1 MIRVAV
7 VDDKI
12 NNRKVIID
20 KLSRNNF
27 FSIAFQAVNGGDFLT
42 QMRGLPEDDQPHIVL
57 MDLEMPHVDGVSA
70 IGTASSLYP
79 NVKFVVLTIFDDDDK
94 IFRAIRA
101 GACGYLLKEE
111 SSEVIADMLMNLW
124 ESGAGPISPSIAYK
138 ILQMV
143 QQPKT
148 VKEEAIP
155 EENMFQLSEREK
167 EILQKL
173 SEGLDYKEIAGLFFI
188 SPNTVKKH
196 IKNIYQK
203 LHVNS
208 KAQALRIAYTKGLID
223 NQIK

>member
-1 MIRVAV
+1 MIRVAI

-12 NNRKVIID
+12 NNRKVIAD
-20 KLSRNNF
+20 KLAQNNF
-27 FSIAFQAVNGGDFLT
+27 FTLSFQAVNGEDFLD
-42 QMRGLPEDDQPHIVL
+42 QMRALPEDDQPHIVL
-57 MDLEMPHVDGVSA
+57 MDLEMPYVDGVSA

-79 NVKFVVLTIFDDDDK
+79 QIKFVVLTIFDDDDK

-111 SSEVIADMLMNLW
+111 SGQVITDMLMNLW

-143 QQPKT
+143 QQP
-148 VKEEAIP
+148 VAVINEKERR
-155 EENMFQLSEREK
+155 ENIFQLSEREK
-167 EILQKL
+167 EILQLL
-173 SEGLDYKEIAGLFFI
+173 SEGLEYKEIGTKIFI

-196 IKNIYQK
+196 CISIYQK

-208 KAQALRIAYTKGLID
+208 KAQALRIAYTKGLI
-223 NQIK
+223 

>member
-1 MIRVAV
+1 MIRVAI

-12 NNRKVIID
+12 NNRKVITD
-20 KLSRNNF
+20 KLRRNNF
-27 FSIAFQAVNGGDFLT
+27 FILSFQAVNGEDFLE
-42 QMRGLPEDDQPHIVL
+42 QMKQLEEDDQPHIVL
-57 MDLEMPHVDGVSA
+57 MDLEMPEVDGVSA

-79 NVKFVVLTIFDDDDK
+79 KVKFVVLTIFDDDDK

-111 SSEVIADMLMNLW
+111 SGEVITDMLMNLW

-143 QQPKT
+143 QQPATAKPQ
-148 VKEEAIP
+148 KEVGNI
-155 EENMFQLSEREK
+155 FQLSEREK
-167 EILQKL
+167 EILQLL
-173 SEGLDYKEIAGLFFI
+173 SQGLEYKEIGSKIFI

-196 IKNIYQK
+196 CISIYQK

-208 KAQALRIAYTKGLID
+208 KAQALRIAYTKGLI
-223 NQIK
+223 

>member
-1 MIRVAV
+1 MIRVAI

-12 NNRKVIID
+12 NNRRVITD
-20 KLSRNNF
+20 KLARNSF
-27 FSIAFQAVNGGDFLT
+27 FTLLFQAVNGDDFLL
-42 QMRGLPEDDQPHIVL
+42 QMRSLAEENLPHIVL
-57 MDLEMPHVDGVSA
+57 MDLEMPETDGVSA

-111 SSEVIADMLMNLW
+111 SGEVITDMLMNLW

-143 QQPKT
+143 QQPVTAKPQ
-148 VKEEAIP
+148 KEADNI
-155 EENMFQLSEREK
+155 FQLSEREK
-167 EILQKL
+167 EILQLL
-173 SEGLDYKEIAGLFFI
+173 SQGLEYKEIGVKIFI

-196 IKNIYQK
+196 CISIYQK

-208 KAQALRIAYTKGLID
+208 KAQALRIAYTKGLI
-223 NQIK
+223 

>member
-1 MIRVAV
+1 MIRVAIA
-7 VDDKI
+7 DDKA
-12 NNRKVIID
+12 NNRKVIAD
-20 KLSRNNF
+20 KLLRSGL
-27 FSIAFQAVNGGDFLT
+27 FSIIFEAANGEDFLAK
-42 QMRGLPEDDQPHIVL
+42 MRHLPEDDQPHIVL

-79 NVKFVVLTIFDDDDK
+79 GVKYVVLTIFDDDDK

-111 SSEVIADMLMNLW
+111 NGEVITGMLLNLW

-143 QQPKT
+143 QQPAVIKT
-148 VKEEAIP
+148 ERQQQ
-155 EENMFQLSEREK
+155 ENIFQLSDREK
-167 EILQKL
+167 EILQLL
-173 SEGLDYKEIAGLFFI
+173 SEGLEYREIGAKIFI

-196 IKNIYQK
+196 TLNIYQK

-208 KAQALRIAYTKGLID
+208 KALALKIAYTKGLL
-223 NQIK
+223 